1 MTKSGDSTL
10 WRRAAAVV
18 LLILY
23 CASCPR
29 AAGVSAVY
37 RQTTPMVLDYSRP
50 EDVVLEV
57 MVEGEPTAVMLML
70 QSSGTEVPMRDDGT
84 MGDKVAGDGLYTV
97 IVGERDILYNFTPD
111 DVHRNFIG
119 YVRPYV
125 GKERVGQWNIFFD
138 ILTDDVPPA
147 QIRRVSDDIQCTKHL
162 VNIVFPQFFD
172 DFLRSAVCR
181 RFYEEFDDD
190 YDFINLIYEISYF
203 QNRFHANI
211 RNDVTGIGMTVF
223 DGSASYGSDGRLMG
237 ITVFP
242 IPGLF
247 DGAGP
252 SYQHELG
259 HQWINRLP
267 VPPLD
272 YAIPHWPLSDLAS
285 GIMGW
290 GTGPGGQGLHFNFD
304 LVPDNG
310 DFQLVYNGG
319 PKEFKDLD
327 LYLMGLIGPDAVGEH
342 FVFDDQDQSPS
353 ARVLHGP
360 VTTVTIDE
368 IISEI
373 GPRIPDHTISQKV
386 FNVAT
391 IIISKDGFVSADTM
405 RLYDYFSAR
414 AAGREIVPY
423 SSGFAKGVTQPFYL
437 STRRMG
443 QLDVRI
449 KGPEKVCDFVEDSYI
464 DLRDVLFMADRWLDR
479 CRTPD
484 WCDGVDVDHSR
495 VVDSHDFASCAEY
508 YGF

>member
-1 MTKSGDSTL
+1 MTKSGSSRL
-10 WRRAAAVV
+10 WRKSAAVV
-18 LLILY
+18 LVILY
-23 CASCPR
+23 CANGPR

-37 RQTTPMVLDYSRP
+37 RRTTPMVVDVSSP
-50 EDVVLEV
+50 ENVRLEV
-57 MVEGEPTAVMLML
+57 KVEGKPTAVTLML
-70 QSSGTEVPMRDDGT
+70 ASSGIEVLMRDDGNLA
-84 MGDKVAGDGLYTV
+84 DKVAGDGVYTV
-97 IVGERDILYNFTPD
+97 IVAVRDILHNFTPD
-111 DVHRNFIG
+111 DVYRNFIG

-125 GKERVGQWNIFFD
+125 GKERVGQWNVFFD
-138 ILTDDVPPA
+138 ILTDDVPPV
-147 QIRRVSDDIQCTKHL
+147 QIRRVAHDIQCTKHL
-162 VNIVFPQFFD
+162 VNIVFPQFFE
-172 DFLRSAVCR
+172 DFLRSAVCG

-190 YDFINLIYEISYF
+190 YDFINLIYEVSYF

-242 IPGLF
+242 IPGFF

-259 HQWINRLP
+259 HQWINWLI

-290 GTGPGGQGLHFNFD
+290 AMGLGGQGLHFNFD
-304 LVPDNG
+304 LVPDDG
-310 DFQLVYNGG
+310 DYLLVPDY
-319 PKEFKDLD
+319 KAKDFTDLA
-327 LYLMGLIGPDAVGEH
+327 LYLIGLIGRDEVGEH

-353 ARVLHGP
+353 AGILHGP
-360 VTTVTIDE
+360 VTTVRIDD
-368 IISEI
+368 IISQA
-373 GPRIPDHTISQKV
+373 GPRVPDYTISQKV

-391 IIISKDGFVSADTM
+391 IIISKERFVSADTM

-423 SSGFAKGVTQPFYL
+423 SSGFAKGMAKPFYL

-449 KGPEKVCDFVEDSYI
+449 KGPEKICDFVQDSHI

-484 WCDGVDVDHSR
+484 WCDGADIDHSR
-495 VVDSHDFASCAEY
+495 TVDSQDFASCAEY